1 MTSQITDITAKSEQF
16 ASQFDMSMIQVKRLC
31 RNFGQ
36 SRPRQSCRILK
47 EGGRAAGNALTI
59 GGAKLVAGDK
69 PKG

>member
-1 MTSQITDITAKSEQF
+1 
-16 ASQFDMSMIQVKRLC
+16 MIQVKRLC